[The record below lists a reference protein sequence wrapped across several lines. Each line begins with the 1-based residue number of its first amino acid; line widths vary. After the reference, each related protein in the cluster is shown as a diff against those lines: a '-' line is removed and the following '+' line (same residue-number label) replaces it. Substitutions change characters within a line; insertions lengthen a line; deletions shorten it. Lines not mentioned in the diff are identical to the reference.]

1 MKVLVTDFDLTLYD
15 DNYEKNLEYLKT
27 LKNIEVIIN
36 TGREHITLFED
47 LKIECNYYILGD
59 GSYIMNKNKEVIYTK
74 PIKKETISIL
84 KKRIKQLKYT
94 KSWFIDFDGEVV
106 KLEVKIENK
115 ETAEKDLEY
124 MIKGLDDVYGYLS
137 RNWINIIDQHA
148 RKEIALEYLDS
159 INHYD
164 KIYTVGDGPTDY
176 GMLKKYNGYLISKE
190 KKEGFNCIN
199 NFLELKNKIK

>member
-27 LKNIEVIIN
+27 LKDIEVIIN

-74 PIKKETISIL
+74 PIKKGTIDIL

-124 MIKGLDDVYGYLS
+124 MIKDLDDVYGYVS

-164 KIYTVGDGPTDY
+164 KIYTVGDGQTDY

-190 KKEGFNCIN
+190 KKRRI
-199 NFLELKNKIK
+199 

>member
-27 LKNIEVIIN
+27 LKDIEVIIN

-74 PIKKETISIL
+74 PIKKGTIDIL

-124 MIKGLDDVYGYLS
+124 MIKDLDDVYGYVS

-164 KIYTVGDGPTDY
+164 KIYTVGDGQTDY